1 MIEVREKKR
10 NDDPLEE
17 MLKKFKKYFRK
28 NSVIAQDGFQDM
40 IAYIHQDFSECELVK
55 ELNEEFDVISNWHI
69 TNLCMGLYTEL
80 DFTLLA
86 IAIRTEYY
94 IRKKALHG

>member
-10 NDDPLEE
+10 SSDPLEE
-17 MLKKFKKYFRK
+17 MLKRFKKYFRK

-40 IAYIHQDFSECELVK
+40 VSYIHQDFSECESVK
-55 ELNEEFDVISNWHI
+55 ELDEEYEEISTWHI

-86 IAIRTEYY
+86 IAIKTEYY
-94 IRKKALHG
+94 IRKKAIHG

>member
-1 MIEVREKKR
+1 MIEVREKKD
-10 NDDPLEE
+10 NGISMEE

-40 IAYIHQDFSECELVK
+40 IAYIHQSFSECESVK
-55 ELNEEFDVISNWHI
+55 VLNEERDEISTWHI

-86 IAIRTEYY
+86 IAIKTEYF